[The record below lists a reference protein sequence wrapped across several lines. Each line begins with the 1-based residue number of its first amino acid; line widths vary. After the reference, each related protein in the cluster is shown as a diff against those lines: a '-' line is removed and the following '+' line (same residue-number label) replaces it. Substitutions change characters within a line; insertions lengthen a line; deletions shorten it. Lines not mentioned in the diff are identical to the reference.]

1 MNRNNSMTRWTWILL
16 VLIVSSGFNF
26 TDTSLADSPPG
37 GVITKVVIVRHGEKD
52 TIGTN
57 PHLTAAGIERAG
69 RLARMLADEPVS
81 LLVSSDRARTRETL
95 APLAEQT
102 GLTVTIVP
110 VGRGSGE
117 HARNLADTIKAH
129 PGGTIVVSNHSDV
142 IPLLIR
148 ELGMDEEILIPDTEY
163 ERIFI
168 VFLDA
173 GGRAILLRLRYGT

>member
-1 MNRNNSMTRWTWILL
+1 MIRSNSMTQWIRILL
-16 VLIVSSGFNF
+16 VLIVSAGFNF
-26 TDTSLADSPPG
+26 TDTSRADSQPG
-37 GVITKVVIVRHGEKD
+37 GVITKIVIVRHGEKD

-69 RLARMLADEPVS
+69 RLARMLADEMVS
-81 LLVSSDRARTRETL
+81 LLISSDRARTRETL

-110 VGRGSGE
+110 VGSGSGE
-117 HARNLADTIKAH
+117 HAHNLADTIRAH
-129 PGGTIVVSNHSDV
+129 SGGTIVVSNHSDV

-148 ELGMDEEILIPDTEY
+148 ELGINEEILIPDTEY

-173 GGRAILLRLRYGT
+173 DGRATLLKLRYGK